1 MIGIRPERAIRH
13 PRETRLLQ
21 RSKSRHGR
29 RGPSWSPESVIPAK
43 AGIQNSYE
51 SPLACVLAS
60 KPKGTLYV
68 SGISPTVSLLSHA
81 RVGVRHCAPAREKWT
96 MTHAAQE
103 G

>member
-21 RSKSRHGR
+21 KSKSRHGR
-29 RGPSWSPESVIPAK
+29 RGPSWSPGSVIPAK
-43 AGIQNSYE
+43 AGIQNFYA

-60 KPKGTLYV
+60 KPKGPLYV
-68 SGISPTVSLLSHA
+68 GGTLPTVSLIS
-81 RVGVRHCAPAREKWT
+81 
-96 MTHAAQE
+96 THAL